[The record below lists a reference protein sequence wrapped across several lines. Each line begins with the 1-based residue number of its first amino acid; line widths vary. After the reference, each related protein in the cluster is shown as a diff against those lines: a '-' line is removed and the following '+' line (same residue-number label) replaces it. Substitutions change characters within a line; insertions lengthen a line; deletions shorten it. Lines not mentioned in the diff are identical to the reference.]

1 MSSVFLDTNFFL
13 DLLDAGRRRYPEA
26 KELLEL
32 FVAGNTPLYTSSDI
46 ISTVSYFL
54 QKRLNIKQA
63 VTHIDLIVR
72 HVTILT
78 ADNEDFVR
86 LNTLLL
92 EALEAQDE
100 MTIDYEDCMQL
111 FLANKHNVANLLTSD
126 QRFCK
131 GVSEKFPVRIV
142 TLEEMVARY
151 KELQGAAS

>member
-78 ADNEDFVR
+78 ADNEDFAR

-92 EALEAQDE
+92 EAFEAHGD

-111 FLANKHNVANLLTSD
+111 FLSNKHNIANLLTSD

-151 KELQGAAS
+151 KEIQGAAS